1 MKILLLGKNGQVGW
15 ELRRTLAPL
24 ADVAA
29 VDYPE
34 INFTD
39 TPALRQ
45 LVAGTR
51 PDVVVNAAAY
61 TAVDKAEKETELCRQ
76 INAVAPGVLA
86 DEAKKLGALMVHYST
101 DYIFDGTKSSPYAE
115 TDTPNPMGAY
125 GRSKL
130 EGDRAVKASGADHL
144 IFRLCW
150 VYGARGQNFMLTMQ
164 RLARERETLRVVG
177 DQFGCPTWS
186 RMIAE
191 ATALALKQVLA
202 GADRSAFNGEYH
214 LAAGRPHEL
223 ARICFPH
230 YRVDAGGGTEMP
242 RGGKNR
248 HGGISAAGEASRLFG
263 FRLRQITEN
272 FRVAAPGLGGQPATS
287 PGQTMNL
294 LITGGAGFIGS
305 NLIHHVID
313 RPEVARL
320 VNLDCL
326 TYAGRLEN
334 LEKVVGHPKYVFEE
348 VDLRDKAAVF
358 RVVEQHAITH
368 VMHLAAESHVDRSIT
383 GPGDFIHTNV
393 VGTFNL
399 LEACR
404 ACWLGP
410 KSAVHSPQSEVRFH
424 HVSTDEVF
432 GSLGSKGFF
441 TETTPYAPNSP
452 YSASKASS
460 DFLVRAYHHT
470 YGLPAVITNCSNNY
484 GPFQFPEKL
493 IPVVIQSILA
503 RKPVPV
509 YGDGMN
515 VRDWLYVR
523 DHAGALWTV
532 LTRGKTGE
540 TYNVGGH
547 NEWANLRIVE
557 LICDLID
564 EFKPELGGHSR
575 KLISFVTDRPGHD
588 RRYAIDA
595 AKIQRE
601 LGWTPAHRFEDGIR
615 ETVRWYLDNQ
625 AWVKA
630 VLKKS

>member
-1 MKILLLGKNGQVGW
+1 MK
-15 ELRRTLAPL
+15 
-24 ADVAA
+24 
-29 VDYPE
+29 
-34 INFTD
+34 
-39 TPALRQ
+39 
-45 LVAGTR
+45 
-51 PDVVVNAAAY
+51 
-61 TAVDKAEKETELCRQ
+61 
-76 INAVAPGVLA
+76 
-86 DEAKKLGALMVHYST
+86 
-101 DYIFDGTKSSPYAE
+101 
-115 TDTPNPMGAY
+115 
-125 GRSKL
+125 
-130 EGDRAVKASGADHL
+130 
-144 IFRLCW
+144 
-150 VYGARGQNFMLTMQ
+150 
-164 RLARERETLRVVG
+164 
-177 DQFGCPTWS
+177 
-186 RMIAE
+186 
-191 ATALALKQVLA
+191 
-202 GADRSAFNGEYH
+202 
-214 LAAGRPHEL
+214 
-223 ARICFPH
+223 
-230 YRVDAGGGTEMP
+230 
-242 RGGKNR
+242 
-248 HGGISAAGEASRLFG
+248 
-263 FRLRQITEN
+263 
-272 FRVAAPGLGGQPATS
+272 
-287 PGQTMNL
+287 L

-305 NLIHHVID
+305 NVIHHVID

-334 LEKVVGHPKYVFEE
+334 LEKVAKHPKYTFEK
-348 VDLRDKAAVF
+348 VDLRDKAAVLH
-358 RVVEQHAITH
+358 VVEKHAITH

-404 ACWLGP
+404 ECWLSP
-410 KSAVHSPQSEVRFH
+410 KSKVQSPRFH

-432 GSLGSKGFF
+432 GSLGPKGYF

-452 YSASKASS
+452 YSATKAAS
-460 DFLVRAYHHT
+460 DMLVRAYHHT

-523 DHAGALWTV
+523 DHAEALWKV
-532 LTRGKTGE
+532 LARGKIGE
-540 TYNVGGH
+540 TYNIGGH

-575 KLISFVTDRPGHD
+575 KLISFVTDRLGHD

-595 AKIQRE
+595 TKIQRE

-630 VLKKS
+630 VTAKKN